1 MIRRPPRSTRTD
13 TLFPYTTLFRSRH
26 VDGIAGASA
35 FGGQPVMRGTRLLA
49 ALFIAVATDRFDTLI
64 VYTKHHGVAGTDQ
77 RAQIRKDGG
86 GETCVIVL
94 LRQFI
99 AERSQVAFQPFAF
112 LQDRK
117 STRLNYS
124 HYLAT
129 SL

>member
-1 MIRRPPRSTRTD
+1 
-13 TLFPYTTLFRSRH
+13 
-26 VDGIAGASA
+26 
-35 FGGQPVMRGTRLLA
+35 MRGTRLLA

-112 LQDRK
+112 LHFLRCMAEILDRARNRAHLVAAFGVRYFDAQVTACEARDQVSEMDRK
-117 STRLNYS
+117 SVVS
-124 HYLAT
+124 GK
-129 SL
+129 SV